1 MNRME
6 RLARLDAET
15 ADDGPALGLLTEAL
29 AAGDRG
35 DYPVAAWLTDASGRI
50 WAKGQN
56 RVFSGGFCSAAH
68 AEMQALDAFER
79 LPVRPAAAGLSLW
92 VTLEPCPM
100 CLTRALYAGVGEIV
114 YLVEDAAGGMAHRRD
129 QLPPALAEL
138 ARQVRFR
145 PARLGWAVA
154 RFAGELGRAFQ
165 AELRAALLAARE
177 GDVS

>member
-1 MNRME
+1 MDWTE
-6 RLARLDAET
+6 RLAGLKAET
-15 ADDGPALGLLTEAL
+15 ADDGPALGLLAEAL
-29 AAGDRG
+29 AAGARG
-35 DYPVAAWLTDASGRI
+35 DYPVAAWLMDASGRI

-56 RVFSGGFCSAAH
+56 RVFSGGFCSVAH

-79 LPVRPAAAGLSLW
+79 LPVRPAATGLSLW
-92 VTLEPCPM
+92 VSLEPCPM

-114 YLVEDAAGGMAHRRD
+114 YLVEDAAGGMVHRRD

-165 AELRAALLAARE
+165 AELRAALLSARQGE
-177 GDVS
+177 GP